1 MYTHFNEY
9 LCLEI
14 TRVYTDIAKKYPMIN
29 IGWNE
34 QVWQIYGERK
44 DNRKRDRERFEQ
56 PDLSIH

>member
-1 MYTHFNEY
+1 
-9 LCLEI
+9 
-14 TRVYTDIAKKYPMIN
+14 MIN

-44 DNRKRDRERFEQ
+44 DNRKRERERFEH